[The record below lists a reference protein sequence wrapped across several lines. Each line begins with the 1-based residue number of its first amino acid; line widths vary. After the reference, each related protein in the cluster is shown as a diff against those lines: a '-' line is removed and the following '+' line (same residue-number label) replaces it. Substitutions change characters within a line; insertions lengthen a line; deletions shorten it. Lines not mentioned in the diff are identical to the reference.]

1 MPPQSRVYHGMSAHI
16 QKCPGFMCCCCL
28 QMRIDHKNGTVHFGK
43 LQLESERLR
52 DNISVLA
59 QRLAK
64 ALTIINPAPSADKEE
79 AKKKVLSPTS
89 PQATSTVVTAC
100 QSTHQW
106 LAFGN
111 QAQCNLAFGRPLHQ
125 EGIYALQTV
134 ERNSSL
140 SWGSREAFQVPQL
153 CLYRWRNP
161 LTLTT

>member
-1 MPPQSRVYHGMSAHI
+1 MPPQTKVYHGMSAHI
-16 QKCPGFMCCCCL
+16 QKCPGFMWCCCL

-64 ALTIINPAPSADKEE
+64 ALTIVNPAPSADKEE

-111 QAQCNLAFGRPLHQ
+111 QAQCNLAPGRPLHQ
-125 EGIYALQTV
+125 EGIYALQTSRAQFV
-134 ERNSSL
+134 LCHGGQERLSRSL
-140 SWGSREAFQVPQL
+140 SCASTAGAILSH
-153 CLYRWRNP
+153 
-161 LTLTT
+161 